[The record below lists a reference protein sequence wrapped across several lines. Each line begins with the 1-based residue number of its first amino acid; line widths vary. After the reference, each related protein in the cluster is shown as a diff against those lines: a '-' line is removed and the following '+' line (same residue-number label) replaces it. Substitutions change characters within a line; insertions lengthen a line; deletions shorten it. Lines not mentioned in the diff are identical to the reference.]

1 MKVKEVLALVPD
13 HARIGIV
20 AKIESPGKVEM
31 YQTVFS
37 GHKCKYDDF
46 KHILECDDLEVTKI
60 HAGAW
65 NNQPGLIIGVNR
77 VIENEFK
84 TEE

>member
-1 MKVKEVLALVPD
+1 MKMKVKDLMELIPE
-13 HARIGIV
+13 HSRIGI
-20 AKIESPGKVEM
+20 ESPHKVET

-37 GHKCKYDDF
+37 GHRFKYDEF
-46 KHILECDDLEVTKI
+46 KHILECDDLEVIKL
-60 HAGAW
+60 HAGSW